1 MLVCRQ
7 VLIANLQFY
16 RQKKNPAFL
25 CAGPAEAG
33 SRYNIYDYQIA
44 FEKAYK
50 DIVSR
55 GLVPI
60 LCGGSGLYI
69 EAATCGYTLPQIPPD
84 PDLRKSLEEA

>member
-33 SRYNIYDYQIA
+33 SIY
-44 FEKAYK
+44 E
-50 DIVSR
+50 S
-55 GLVPI
+55 
-60 LCGGSGLYI
+60 
-69 EAATCGYTLPQIPPD
+69 
-84 PDLRKSLEEA
+84 